1 MMPSPCVC
9 LDSQRRSC
17 LVLDYGSTTVELI
30 IMNSELLQVQRIGM
44 IEFMGRFSPT
54 DYPIDRAAAH
64 YLHAAKVISITPDA
78 SLRLLNLAKN
88 SKPAEAPREVGYAA
102 NFIDF
107 QGQPGSPVLG
117 SSSDHSGNED
127 HDMATKKPAAD
138 KKAAPK
144 KPAAKPTAKKPA
156 VKEKATSG
164 RKPGT
169 GALIT
174 EMLLAGKT
182 NDAILE
188 KVRSQFPDSTANAST
203 VSWYRSKLK
212 KEGQLK

>member
-9 LDSQRRSC
+9 LDNQRRSC
-17 LVLDYGSTTVELI
+17 IVLDYGSSTVELI
-30 IMNSELLQVQRIGM
+30 IMNSELLQVQRMGM

-78 SLRLLNLAKN
+78 ATQLKKLAAG
-88 SKPAEAPREVGYAA
+88 SKPAEAPRELGHTT
-102 NFIDF
+102 NFIAF
-107 QGQPGSPVLG
+107 NGSPSNPVLG
-117 SSSDHSGNED
+117 GPSIYSGNED
-127 HDMATKKPAAD
+127 HDMATKKPAAG

-144 KPAAKPTAKKPA
+144 KPAAGKKAAPA
-156 VKEKATSG
+156 EKKAPSG

-174 EMLLAGKT
+174 EMLLAGKD

-188 KVRSQFPDSTANAST
+188 KVRTQFPDSAANAST

-212 KEGQLK
+212 KEGKLK